1 MKVLYQAKGLAY
13 VLGALFISMFAI
25 CIDTAVNAEVLASDI
40 HPADFSKTEAGYVY
54 QEKSYTVPAE
64 AGIRANGEAN
74 LPLITDNSFTY
85 ELAQND
91 KGVGSTDLK
100 DEKADTAKEEGV
112 VTENGPGNVFEPVQ
126 YCQGRF
132 KRLGGTGV
140 EIITIRCPKVDDSCN
155 CEADKKS
162 PTKWIECGGARKE
175 STIGSD
181 LLSCE
186 SKIIGSAS
194 PANSE

>member
-1 MKVLYQAKGLAY
+1 MMSLDQFKGLVY
-13 VLGALFISMFAI
+13 VLGALFLSIFAI
-25 CIDTAVNAEVLASDI
+25 GIDTAVNAEVLASEI
-40 HPADFSKTEAGYVY
+40 HPADFSKTEVGYIY
-54 QEKSYTVPAE
+54 QEKIDAVPFE
-64 AGIRANGEAN
+64 GRIQVNGRN
-74 LPLITDNSFTY
+74 SLPLATDNSFTY
-85 ELAQND
+85 ELSQND
-91 KGVGSTDLK
+91 MGVESTDAK
-100 DEKADTAKEEGV
+100 NKNADTANQQGAVK
-112 VTENGPGNVFEPVQ
+112 ENGRGTAFEPIQ

-162 PTKWIECGGARKE
+162 PTKWIECGGVRKD

-186 SKIIGSAS
+186 SKIVGSGVDS
-194 PANSE
+194 DSE